1 MRKVTSKLLT
11 LLLSFA
17 MVITS
22 VGWLGASEVKAAEGD
37 TVLTIKI
44 MDGQNAVSGEKL
56 ILEYHGDFDNLD
68 NYEMPA
74 SDGDGLTSI
83 EIEDDNWGVD
93 PDYYTVKF
101 AEDSD
106 YSCDAVKVVVN
117 DAVSGMYFDTVNGQA
132 YSSEE
137 AFELAATKNGGD
149 DPDPQGLTP
158 VEDFNKLTDATIW
171 DSYGI
176 AYTDINFNTDMIVD
190 VRNTDDQEG
199 AAPYVDLNKDPHFV
213 FSNSDC
219 VNVTGGVTPAV
230 EEKLDTVY
238 NKAKAANKKIVLICY
253 KGQTM
258 AKRAMQY
265 FNTKEGVTLGPDGE
279 VTYLIGGATGVTSGP
294 YANNLGVGTAGID
307 MAKDVIIDVRAKK
320 IFEGGHILGSFH
332 ADVTDEGGAVSDA
345 DKAVMD
351 DALAAVPE
359 GGKLVIVCNSG
370 NSLAYKA
377 MAYYMDRY
385 SGEDL
390 QKVSYLI
397 NGAKE
402 LKAGAES
409 DHSFGKVRERA
420 ITTEIDMSG
429 HPADKKIQVWVP
441 VPQTDAYQTIS
452 NEKFDA
458 PKATKA
464 EFTTEDVYDN
474 KMLYLEWDESVAPAD
489 RKATLTYD
497 AKRNELTRD
506 VSTLEEDPLALV
518 SDEFIS
524 LKSNKVD
531 PEDEFVQKYAGI
543 ATAGQTTTLGKARA
557 IYDWIIANLERL
569 DINDELEKDA
579 AHGGGT
585 FIFDNDPGCGAGN
598 PGKILKEFD
607 VQGRSGGHCTDLNS
621 TFVAMCRASGIPAR
635 EVFGIRIGDKD
646 NENCSGYQ
654 HCWAMFYLPGTG
666 WVLADPG
673 DVLKAARGE
682 TKDRSIASIE
692 AARNSDTVKAKQEY
706 YFGTVDEN
714 RIELTHGRDV
724 VLNPAQPDGSSLN
737 TFGYPCAFIGG
748 TKIEDCTKAAAFIY
762 KITSNP
768 VKQEN
773 KEEEKTPVPA
783 ATPAAQTV
791 TDGQTAT
798 DPSGSTVKVISA
810 TAKTAAFTKAA
821 NKKSV
826 KVPDTVTVNGQT
838 LTVTQVGPKAFTGK
852 KIRTVTIG
860 KNVNKIA
867 KNAFKG
873 SKATKMIVKSKKLKK
888 SSVKGSL
895 KGSKIKTVQVKVG
908 KKKDNKKYVKKYKK
922 IFTKKNAGKKV
933 KIR

>member
-1 MRKVTSKLLT
+1 
-11 LLLSFA
+11 
-17 MVITS
+17 
-22 VGWLGASEVKAAEGD
+22 
-37 TVLTIKI
+37 
-44 MDGQNAVSGEKL
+44 
-56 ILEYHGDFDNLD
+56 
-68 NYEMPA
+68 
-74 SDGDGLTSI
+74 
-83 EIEDDNWGVD
+83 
-93 PDYYTVKF
+93 
-101 AEDSD
+101 
-106 YSCDAVKVVVN
+106 
-117 DAVSGMYFDTVNGQA
+117 
-132 YSSEE
+132 
-137 AFELAATKNGGD
+137 
-149 DPDPQGLTP
+149 
-158 VEDFNKLTDATIW
+158 
-171 DSYGI
+171 
-176 AYTDINFNTDMIVD
+176 
-190 VRNTDDQEG
+190 
-199 AAPYVDLNKDPHFV
+199 
-213 FSNSDC
+213 
-219 VNVTGGVTPAV
+219 
-230 EEKLDTVY
+230 
-238 NKAKAANKKIVLICY
+238 
-253 KGQTM
+253 
-258 AKRAMQY
+258 
-265 FNTKEGVTLGPDGE
+265 
-279 VTYLIGGATGVTSGP
+279 
-294 YANNLGVGTAGID
+294 
-307 MAKDVIIDVRAKK
+307 
-320 IFEGGHILGSFH
+320 
-332 ADVTDEGGAVSDA
+332 
-345 DKAVMD
+345 
-351 DALAAVPE
+351 
-359 GGKLVIVCNSG
+359 
-370 NSLAYKA
+370 
-377 MAYYMDRY
+377 
-385 SGEDL
+385 
-390 QKVSYLI
+390 
-397 NGAKE
+397 
-402 LKAGAES
+402 
-409 DHSFGKVRERA
+409 
-420 ITTEIDMSG
+420 
-429 HPADKKIQVWVP
+429 
-441 VPQTDAYQTIS
+441 
-452 NEKFDA
+452 
-458 PKATKA
+458 
-464 EFTTEDVYDN
+464 
-474 KMLYLEWDESVAPAD
+474 
-489 RKATLTYD
+489 
-497 AKRNELTRD
+497 
-506 VSTLEEDPLALV
+506 
-518 SDEFIS
+518 
-524 LKSNKVD
+524 
-531 PEDEFVQKYAGI
+531 
-543 ATAGQTTTLGKARA
+543 
-557 IYDWIIANLERL
+557 
-569 DINDELEKDA
+569 
-579 AHGGGT
+579 
-585 FIFDNDPGCGAGN
+585 
-598 PGKILKEFD
+598 
-607 VQGRSGGHCTDLNS
+607 
-621 TFVAMCRASGIPAR
+621 MCRASGIPAR

-737 TFGYPCAFIGG
+737 TFGYPCAFIGD

-768 VKQEN
+768 VKEEN